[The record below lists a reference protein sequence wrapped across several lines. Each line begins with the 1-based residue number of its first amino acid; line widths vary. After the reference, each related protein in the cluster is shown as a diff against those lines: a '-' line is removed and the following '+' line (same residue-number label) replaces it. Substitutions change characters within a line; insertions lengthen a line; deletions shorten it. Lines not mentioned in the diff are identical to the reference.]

1 MQFSLTPLF
10 TALAGHAIDVIK
22 SKHNL
27 RPFLLDVYKVCWG
40 DPGDPHF
47 NPDTC
52 KDHNNYND
60 GDDEN
65 YP

>member
-1 MQFSLTPLF
+1 M
-10 TALAGHAIDVIK
+10 IR